1 MVEPTFCSPTGM
13 PPASEIPCSWRTP
26 SPIAG
31 AGIWIISRILRFLF
45 EPDSGCIDGVH
56 PRWKP
61 LPALIAAVLS
71 LMGSSAFAAEPTSP
85 PKLPLWPGQAPDGS
99 GGLVSSENSGLT
111 VHPAPKPNGMAM
123 IICPGGGY
131 GGVVT
136 GPEGHG
142 IARWLNLHGIM
153 GVVLEYRL
161 PAGRSKVPLL
171 DAQQALRTVRLNARN
186 WQIDPKRVGIIGFS
200 AGGHLAATASTQFD
214 SGKPDAA
221 DPIARQNSRPDFTI
235 LIYPVVSF
243 GELGHSGSRDN
254 LLGKKPTLEEIQR
267 FSCERQV
274 TRQTPPA
281 FLAHAMDDQ
290 AVLIDNSRLYHKAL
304 QAQGVSSK
312 LIELPDGGHGLHG
325 YQGASWE
332 TWQREAILWLKQ
344 R

>member
-1 MVEPTFCSPTGM
+1 
-13 PPASEIPCSWRTP
+13 
-26 SPIAG
+26 
-31 AGIWIISRILRFLF
+31 
-45 EPDSGCIDGVH
+45 VH
-56 PRWKP
+56 PRWKF
-61 LPALIAAVLS
+61 LPALVAALLS
-71 LMGSSAFAAEPTSP
+71 LAGSSAFAAEPPSP

-99 GGLVSSENSGLT
+99 GGLVSPENSGLT
-111 VHPAPKPNGMAM
+111 VHPAPKPNGMAV

-142 IARWLNLHGIM
+142 IARWLNLHGIL

-186 WQIDPKRVGIIGFS
+186 WQVDSKRVGIIGFS

-214 SGKPDAA
+214 LGKPDAA
-221 DPIARQNSRPDFTI
+221 DPIARQSSRPDFTI

-281 FLAHAMDDQ
+281 FLAHAADDQ

-312 LIELPDGGHGLHG
+312 LIELPDGGHVGHLAARGDSVVEAALKASSVSNNLSAPPCPSTDQEPWVQPARSSIGWSWVSLRSSELWHCRGL
-325 YQGASWE
+325 
-332 TWQREAILWLKQ
+332 RL
-344 R
+344 RCVPRPCR

>member
-1 MVEPTFCSPTGM
+1 
-13 PPASEIPCSWRTP
+13 
-26 SPIAG
+26 
-31 AGIWIISRILRFLF
+31 
-45 EPDSGCIDGVH
+45 
-56 PRWKP
+56 
-61 LPALIAAVLS
+61 
-71 LMGSSAFAAEPTSP
+71 MGSSAFAAEPISP
-85 PKLPLWPGQAPDGS
+85 PKLPLWPDKAPDGV
-99 GGLVSSENSGLT
+99 GGWSSPENSGLT
-111 VHPAPKPNGMAM
+111 VHPAPKPNGMAV

-142 IARWLNLHGIM
+142 IARWLNLHGIL

-171 DAQQALRTVRLNARN
+171 DAQQALRTVRSNARN

-221 DPIARQNSRPDFTI
+221 ETIAGQSSRPDFTI
-235 LIYPVVSF
+235 LIYPVVSL
-243 GELGHSGSRDN
+243 GELGHGGSRDN

-281 FLAHAMDDQ
+281 FLAHAVDDQ
-290 AVLIDNSRLYHKAL
+290 AVLIDNSRLYYKAL

-325 YQGASWE
+325 YQGASWD

>member
-1 MVEPTFCSPTGM
+1 M
-13 PPASEIPCSWRTP
+13 
-26 SPIAG
+26 
-31 AGIWIISRILRFLF
+31 
-45 EPDSGCIDGVH
+45 H
-56 PRWKP
+56 PRWN
-61 LPALIAAVLS
+61 VLS
-71 LMGSSAFAAEPTSP
+71 ALVAALLSWVGTSAFAAEPTAP

-99 GGLVSSENSGLT
+99 GGWVSPENSGLT
-111 VHPAPKPNGMAM
+111 VHSAPKPNGMAVV
-123 IICPGGGY
+123 ICPGGGY
-131 GGVVT
+131 GGLVT

-142 IARWLNLHGIM
+142 IARWLNRHGIM

-171 DAQQALRTVRLNARN
+171 DAQQAIRTVRLNARQ

-214 SGKPDAA
+214 LGKADAA
-221 DPIARQNSRPDFTI
+221 ETIAGQSSRPDFTI
-235 LIYPVVSF
+235 LVYPVVSL

-281 FLAHAMDDQ
+281 FLAHAVDDQ

-304 QAQGVSSK
+304 QAQGVASK

-325 YQGASWE
+325 YQGASWD
-332 TWQREAILWLKQ
+332 TWQRQAIEWLKQ